1 MKKITVALAGNPNCG
16 KSTIFNAL
24 TGSNQ
29 HVGNYPGVTVEKKS
43 GKKIHKDYDIT
54 IVDLPGTYSLS
65 AYSDDEVVAR
75 DFIIKDKPDI
85 VVHVVDA
92 SNLERNLYLFTQIRE
107 IDAPVLIALNMVDIL
122 ESKGQKIDIDEIERM
137 LGVSVIS
144 VVGNKAKGID
154 NLLNRIIEDYERHKS
169 EKGVID
175 HKPASVDYGDD
186 IKNEIVILES
196 LIEKESALSNLPK
209 SWLAVKL
216 LDNDALAAKNI
227 EKSENADKILKQA
240 EKSRAHI
247 QEHFNETPESKIAEY
262 RYGFTNAVAKS
273 VIKELKNKKKDWTP
287 LIDKFA
293 LSRALGIPIFAA
305 VMLLIFSFT
314 FTLST
319 PVVKLFETFF
329 AWFGDFASSVLPE
342 SPIQSLLVDGII
354 GGVGGVLSF
363 FPLVLFMFFAI
374 AFFEDSGYMARAAF
388 VMDKIMSR
396 FGLHGKSFLP
406 MMISTNGCAVPG
418 IMATRTLD
426 SKRDR
431 LITMF
436 VAPFMICG
444 AKLPIFALFIGAF
457 FAQNQRTAVMFL
469 MYVLSIIIAL
479 SAAKFLSKT
488 VLKGEPAHFVMELP
502 PYHIPTLKGLLLK
515 MWERGWIYI
524 KKAGTIIVL
533 LTIIIW
539 AGFKYPQTPINP
551 DLSEEENAVVQM
563 ENSVLGRLGQVLAP
577 IVKPIGMDGNR
588 SIALIAGL
596 AAKEV
601 VVSTLGTIYSLG
613 EVDTENDESTAPLR
627 EKIAADSGWSPL
639 KALAF
644 LIFCMIYPPCI
655 AALAVFFK
663 ETGSKVKWLVL
674 MFMGNTAFAWLAA
687 FLIFQVGTFLKLGV

>member
-29 HVGNYPGVTVEKKS
+29 HVGNYPGVTVEKKF
-43 GKKIHKDYDIT
+43 GRKVYKDYDIT
-54 IVDLPGTYSLS
+54 LVDLPGTYSLS

-122 ESKGQKIDIDEIERM
+122 ESKGQKIDIGEIERM
-137 LGVSVIS
+137 LGVSVVS
-144 VVGNKAKGID
+144 VVGNKSKGIND
-154 NLLNRIIEDYERHKS
+154 LLDCVIEDYESYKS
-169 EKGVID
+169 GNDD

-196 LIEKESALSNLPK
+196 MIEKESVLSQLPK

-216 LDNDALAAKNI
+216 LDNDALAAKAVQ
-227 EKSENADKILKQA
+227 KSQNADKILQQA
-240 EKSRAHI
+240 QKSRAHI

-262 RYGFTNAVAKS
+262 RYGFTNAVSKS

-287 LIDKFA
+287 FIDKFA
-293 LSRALGIPIFAA
+293 LSRVLGIPIFAA

-314 FTLST
+314 FTFST
-319 PVVKLFETFF
+319 PVVNLFEVFF
-329 AWFGDFASSVLPE
+329 AWLGEFASSIIPE
-342 SPIQSLLVDGII
+342 GPLQSLIVDGII

-388 VMDKIMSR
+388 VMDKIMSK

-436 VAPFMICG
+436 VTPFMICG

-457 FAQNQRTAVMFL
+457 FAQNQRTPVMFL

-479 SAAKFLSKT
+479 SAAKLLSKT

-515 MWERGWIYI
+515 MWERGWMYI
-524 KKAGTIIVL
+524 KKAGTIIVM
-533 LTIIIW
+533 LTILIW
-539 AGFKYPQTPINP
+539 AGFKYPQTPLNP
-551 DLSEEENAVVQM
+551 DLSEEENAAVQM
-563 ENSVLGRLGQVLAP
+563 ENSVLGRLGQFLSP

-613 EVDTENDESTAPLR
+613 EVDTEDDESITPLR
-627 EKIAADSGWSPL
+627 EKIASDSGWSPL
-639 KALAF
+639 KAIAF

-655 AALAVFFK
+655 TAMIVFFK
-663 ETGSKVKWLVL
+663 ETGAKVKWLL
-674 MFMGNTAFAWLAA
+674 MLLIGNTAIAWFAA
-687 FLIFQVGTFLKLGV
+687 FLIFQVGTFLKLGI